1 MKTINKWSQKAWFME
16 IQLTVAIN
24 FMSSKDDDE
33 KHKRDLKS
41 DNIETMNHENAD
53 EVMEELFESILNR
66 YQVWKHQWDVLILSL
81 I

>member
-24 FMSSKDDDE
+24 FMSSKDNDE
-33 KHKRDLKS
+33 KRERDLKS
-41 DNIETMNHENAD
+41 DNIETMNHENTD

-66 YQVWKHQWDVLILSL
+66 YQVWKHQWDVLIWSL